1 MKRAAVVLHRYT
13 CSHYKNIYTHARAGR
28 DRQVL
33 VVSLLSPRQS
43 ALSCVFERNFSRVFR
58 YVFFSKSA
66 SLFSRR
72 LSLRVYTI
80 MSVFLIA
87 SSSASASAFRSE
99 KSGVIR
105 SRSSAFASSSS
116 SAKFCF
122 LRSLPSSSLF
132 RCRRRETSVSVRGD
146 SSFDENEES
155 GSDELQQEEEQQ
167 PREFDTLKEL
177 EKDVLAFQAQ
187 DLSNPEKQKQRE
199 KDMQK
204 KQGVDAFKEGVDQFL
219 LYDFFVILFI
229 LAWLVF
235 GVGVRLGVY
244 KQGLSYDE
252 PVLGTWLFLW
262 PFLFQPLLGVHMLAT
277 LVSPLI
283 GKLKEKGIL
292 GEDTWQ

>member
-1 MKRAAVVLHRYT
+1 
-13 CSHYKNIYTHARAGR
+13 
-28 DRQVL
+28 
-33 VVSLLSPRQS
+33 
-43 ALSCVFERNFSRVFR
+43 
-58 YVFFSKSA
+58 
-66 SLFSRR
+66 
-72 LSLRVYTI
+72 

-87 SSSASASAFRSE
+87 SSSASSFRSE

-116 SAKFCF
+116 PSSLGKKAATFCT
-122 LRSLPSSSLF
+122 LRSLPSSSSF
-132 RCRRRETSVSVRGD
+132 RCRRRESSVSVGVRGG

-155 GSDELQQEEEQQ
+155 GSDEQQQEEQQ

-292 GEDTWQ
+292 GEDAWQ

>member
-1 MKRAAVVLHRYT
+1 
-13 CSHYKNIYTHARAGR
+13 
-28 DRQVL
+28 
-33 VVSLLSPRQS
+33 
-43 ALSCVFERNFSRVFR
+43 
-58 YVFFSKSA
+58 
-66 SLFSRR
+66 
-72 LSLRVYTI
+72 

-87 SSSASASAFRSE
+87 SSAPAFRSE
-99 KSGVIR
+99 KGGVIR

-116 SAKFCF
+116 PSSLGKKAATFCT
-122 LRSLPSSSLF
+122 LRSLPSSSSLF
-132 RCRRRETSVSVRGD
+132 RCRRRVSVGVRG

-155 GSDELQQEEEQQ
+155 GSDEQQQQQQQ

-235 GVGVRLGVY
+235 GVGVRVGVY

-292 GEDTWQ
+292 GEDAWQ

>member
-1 MKRAAVVLHRYT
+1 MISDVLQLGKKITVFPVIHGSGDFAIEVRRLMLEHTFDCLAVPLPPSFRDAVEQGVSRLPAVSAVVQPSGPTR
-13 CSHYKNIYTHARAGR
+13 
-28 DRQVL
+28 
-33 VVSLLSPRQS
+33 
-43 ALSCVFERNFSRVFR
+43 FE
-58 YVFFSKSA
+58 
-66 SLFSRR
+66 
-72 LSLRVYTI
+72 
-80 MSVFLIA
+80 
-87 SSSASASAFRSE
+87 
-99 KSGVIR
+99 
-105 SRSSAFASSSS
+105 
-116 SAKFCF
+116 
-122 LRSLPSSSLF
+122 
-132 RCRRRETSVSVRGD
+132 
-146 SSFDENEES
+146 
-155 GSDELQQEEEQQ
+155 SDDDDDAV
-167 PREFDTLKEL
+167 REFETLKEL
-177 EKDVLAFQAQ
+177 EKDMLAFQQQ

-204 KQGVDAFKEGVDQFL
+204 KQGVDAFKEAIDQFL

-292 GEDTWQ
+292 GEDAWQ

>member
-1 MKRAAVVLHRYT
+1 V
-13 CSHYKNIYTHARAGR
+13 
-28 DRQVL
+28 
-33 VVSLLSPRQS
+33 
-43 ALSCVFERNFSRVFR
+43 
-58 YVFFSKSA
+58 
-66 SLFSRR
+66 
-72 LSLRVYTI
+72 
-80 MSVFLIA
+80 
-87 SSSASASAFRSE
+87 
-99 KSGVIR
+99 
-105 SRSSAFASSSS
+105 
-116 SAKFCF
+116 
-122 LRSLPSSSLF
+122 
-132 RCRRRETSVSVRGD
+132 
-146 SSFDENEES
+146 S
-155 GSDELQQEEEQQ
+155 GSDEQQQQQEQQ

-235 GVGVRLGVY
+235 GVGVRVGVY

-292 GEDTWQ
+292 GEDAWQ

>member
-1 MKRAAVVLHRYT
+1 
-13 CSHYKNIYTHARAGR
+13 
-28 DRQVL
+28 
-33 VVSLLSPRQS
+33 
-43 ALSCVFERNFSRVFR
+43 
-58 YVFFSKSA
+58 
-66 SLFSRR
+66 
-72 LSLRVYTI
+72 

-87 SSSASASAFRSE
+87 SSASAFRSE

-116 SAKFCF
+116 PSSLGEKAAKF
-122 LRSLPSSSLF
+122 RSLPSSSF
-132 RCRRRETSVSVRGD
+132 RCRRRESSVSVRGG
-146 SSFDENEES
+146 SSFDENGVS
-155 GSDELQQEEEQQ
+155 GSDEQQEPAP

-292 GEDTWQ
+292 GEDAWQ

>member
-1 MKRAAVVLHRYT
+1 MQSLFAY
-13 CSHYKNIYTHARAGR
+13 IYIHTHAHTQAET
-28 DRQVL
+28 DRSYSWSLFCLL
-33 VVSLLSPRQS
+33 VKARCLVCCLREILV
-43 ALSCVFERNFSRVFR
+43 AFLDT
-58 YVFFSKSA
+58 FFPEKSA

-87 SSSASASAFRSE
+87 SSSASAPAFRSE

-116 SAKFCF
+116 PSSLGKKAATFCT

-132 RCRRRETSVSVRGD
+132 RCRRRETSVSVRGG
-146 SSFDENEES
+146 SSFDENGVS
-155 GSDELQQEEEQQ
+155 GSDEQQEPAP

-292 GEDTWQ
+292 GEDAWQ

>member
-1 MKRAAVVLHRYT
+1 MNVRRSSSRSLNADETGSSFRRHKIDPINLISSQRASFVTLT
-13 CSHYKNIYTHARAGR
+13 TAGIFYAACG
-28 DRQVL
+28 
-33 VVSLLSPRQS
+33 VVSTPRGVHFNL
-43 ALSCVFERNFSRVFR
+43 AEMRVF
-58 YVFFSKSA
+58 
-66 SLFSRR
+66 
-72 LSLRVYTI
+72 
-80 MSVFLIA
+80 
-87 SSSASASAFRSE
+87 SSASTSMS
-99 KSGVIR
+99 SLSVVGTSSIR
-105 SRSSAFASSSS
+105 SRPSA
-116 SAKFCF
+116 AKATH
-122 LRSLPSSSLF
+122 LRSSPRFDDDASNNNTNF
-132 RCRRRETSVSVRGD
+132 RTNATRTTTFRAWASESD
-146 SSFDENEES
+146 DDE
-155 GSDELQQEEEQQ
+155 DAV
-167 PREFDTLKEL
+167 REFETLKEL
-177 EKDVLAFQAQ
+177 EKDMLAFQQQ

-204 KQGVDAFKEGVDQFL
+204 KQGVDAFKEAIDQFL

-292 GEDTWQ
+292 GEDAWQ

>member
-1 MKRAAVVLHRYT
+1 
-13 CSHYKNIYTHARAGR
+13 
-28 DRQVL
+28 
-33 VVSLLSPRQS
+33 
-43 ALSCVFERNFSRVFR
+43 
-58 YVFFSKSA
+58 
-66 SLFSRR
+66 
-72 LSLRVYTI
+72 
-80 MSVFLIA
+80 MS
-87 SSSASASAFRSE
+87 S
-99 KSGVIR
+99 IR
-105 SRSSAFASSSS
+105 SRPSA
-116 SAKFCF
+116 AKATH
-122 LRSLPSSSLF
+122 LRSSPRFDDDASNNNNTKF
-132 RCRRRETSVSVRGD
+132 RTNATRTTTFRVWAS
-146 SSFDENEES
+146 ES
-155 GSDELQQEEEQQ
+155 DDDDDAV
-167 PREFDTLKEL
+167 REFETLKEL
-177 EKDVLAFQAQ
+177 EKDMLAFQQQ

-204 KQGVDAFKEGVDQFL
+204 KQGVDAFKEAIDQFL

-292 GEDTWQ
+292 GEDAWQ

>member
-1 MKRAAVVLHRYT
+1 
-13 CSHYKNIYTHARAGR
+13 
-28 DRQVL
+28 
-33 VVSLLSPRQS
+33 
-43 ALSCVFERNFSRVFR
+43 
-58 YVFFSKSA
+58 
-66 SLFSRR
+66 
-72 LSLRVYTI
+72 

-87 SSSASASAFRSE
+87 SSSASAFRSE

-116 SAKFCF
+116 SSSLGKKAATFCT
-122 LRSLPSSSLF
+122 LRSLPSSSSF
-132 RCRRRETSVSVRGD
+132 RCRRRVSVGVRG
-146 SSFDENEES
+146 SSFDENEKN
-155 GSDELQQEEEQQ
+155 GIDEQQQEEEQQ

-292 GEDTWQ
+292 GEDAWQ

>member
-1 MKRAAVVLHRYT
+1 MLH
-13 CSHYKNIYTHARAGR
+13 SFPAG
-28 DRQVL
+28 
-33 VVSLLSPRQS
+33 
-43 ALSCVFERNFSRVFR
+43 
-58 YVFFSKSA
+58 
-66 SLFSRR
+66 R
-72 LSLRVYTI
+72 LSLRVHTK
-80 MSVFLIA
+80 MSGFLIA
-87 SSSASASAFRSE
+87 SSSASVFRSE

-116 SAKFCF
+116 PSSLGKKAATFCT
-122 LRSLPSSSLF
+122 LRSLPSSSSSF
-132 RCRRRETSVSVRGD
+132 RCRRRVSVGVRG
-146 SSFDENEES
+146 SSFDENEKS
-155 GSDELQQEEEQQ
+155 GIDEQQQEEEQQ

-292 GEDTWQ
+292 GEDAWQ

>member
-1 MKRAAVVLHRYT
+1 
-13 CSHYKNIYTHARAGR
+13 
-28 DRQVL
+28 
-33 VVSLLSPRQS
+33 
-43 ALSCVFERNFSRVFR
+43 
-58 YVFFSKSA
+58 
-66 SLFSRR
+66 
-72 LSLRVYTI
+72 
-80 MSVFLIA
+80 MSGFLIA
-87 SSSASASAFRSE
+87 SSSASVFRSE

-116 SAKFCF
+116 SSSLGKKAATFCT
-122 LRSLPSSSLF
+122 LRSLPSSSSLF
-132 RCRRRETSVSVRGD
+132 RCRRRESSVSVRGG
-146 SSFDENEES
+146 SSFDENGVS
-155 GSDELQQEEEQQ
+155 GSDEQQQQEEQQ

-292 GEDTWQ
+292 GEDAWQ

>member
-1 MKRAAVVLHRYT
+1 
-13 CSHYKNIYTHARAGR
+13 
-28 DRQVL
+28 
-33 VVSLLSPRQS
+33 
-43 ALSCVFERNFSRVFR
+43 
-58 YVFFSKSA
+58 
-66 SLFSRR
+66 
-72 LSLRVYTI
+72 
-80 MSVFLIA
+80 MSGFLIA
-87 SSSASASAFRSE
+87 SSSASVFRSE
-99 KSGVIR
+99 KSGIIR

-116 SAKFCF
+116 PSSLGKKAATFCT
-122 LRSLPSSSLF
+122 LRSLPSSSSF
-132 RCRRRETSVSVRGD
+132 RCRRRVSVGVRG
-146 SSFDENEES
+146 SSFDENEKS
-155 GSDELQQEEEQQ
+155 GIDEQQQEEEQQ

-292 GEDTWQ
+292 GEDAWQ

>member
-1 MKRAAVVLHRYT
+1 
-13 CSHYKNIYTHARAGR
+13 
-28 DRQVL
+28 
-33 VVSLLSPRQS
+33 
-43 ALSCVFERNFSRVFR
+43 
-58 YVFFSKSA
+58 
-66 SLFSRR
+66 
-72 LSLRVYTI
+72 

-87 SSSASASAFRSE
+87 SSASAFRSE

-116 SAKFCF
+116 PSSLGEKAAKF
-122 LRSLPSSSLF
+122 RSLPSSSSF
-132 RCRRRETSVSVRGD
+132 RCRRRESSVSVRGG
-146 SSFDENEES
+146 SSFDENGVS
-155 GSDELQQEEEQQ
+155 DSDEQQEPAP

-292 GEDTWQ
+292 GEDAWQ